1 MTTYVINSALIALTG
16 TVNADDFILNTASEV
31 SLYGLEGNDTIS
43 GGATVGG
50 INLASLVAADGDD
63 VIRFT
68 GGGAVTAS
76 KASINL
82 GNGNDRFS
90 ADISA
95 APEFTI
101 LGGQGNDTIVISGA
115 AAGLVLRD
123 SRAIGGG
130 GNDLMDLS
138 LASGSGFWLAGGGG
152 NDSLSFSAT
161 LGTGE
166 LLSGTIAGG
175 GGEDRI
181 SGNFLGAPISG
192 LYLAGDDPRTLD
204 AWDGADLIAVSAGSA
219 IEASTINAQG
229 GNDTITVE
237 AIATG
242 NLINGNTGNDS
253 LSITGLTAAART
265 TLAGGA
271 GTDTFSLN
279 AFTAVG
285 SGFLVQAGG
294 DNDTISLSASLSN
307 TSISIAGGEGGDL
320 FNLAAPAGSLT
331 ASGAATRDGIG
342 LFYYGSVI
350 ESTAG
355 NSDVFSGVG
364 SATITGLDVGIS
376 AISGTI
382 AADTANTGIGC
393 SILGGVAIFTS
404 TLSQALSTRVST
416 LNSLVSVNGAG
427 VIFSTVSNNG
437 TSNNYLFVQGGGD
450 DLVIQFAAAE
460 ATGLRTISG
469 NYHVSF
475 S

>member
-1 MTTYVINSALIALTG
+1 MTTYVVNSALVALTG
-16 TVNADDFILNTASEV
+16 TTNADDFLLNTASEV

-50 INLASLVAADGDD
+50 INLASLVAFDGDD

-68 GGGAVTAS
+68 GGGAITAS

-115 AAGLVLRD
+115 AAGLVMRD
-123 SRAIGGG
+123 TRAIGGG

-138 LASGSGFWLAGGGG
+138 LASGSGFYLAGGGG
-152 NDSLSFSAT
+152 NDSISFSAT
-161 LGTGE
+161 NGSGE
-166 LLSGTIAGG
+166 LLSGTLAGG

-204 AWDGADLIAVSAGSA
+204 AWDGADLLAISAASA

-229 GNDTITVE
+229 GADTITIE
-237 AIATG
+237 AIGTA

-253 LSITGLTAAART
+253 LSITGLTAAQRT
-265 TLAGGA
+265 TLAAGA
-271 GTDTFSLN
+271 GTDILSLN

-285 SGFLVQAGG
+285 SGFLLQAGG
-294 DNDTISLSASLSN
+294 DNDTIALSASLSN
-307 TSISIAGGEGGDL
+307 TSVSIAGGEGGDL
-320 FNLAAPAGSLT
+320 FNLAAAAGLT
-331 ASGAATRDGIG
+331 ASGGAARDGIG
-342 LFYYGSVI
+342 LFFYGSVN

-364 SATITGLDVGIS
+364 SGSLTGLDVGIS
-376 AISGTI
+376 AINGTI

-393 SILGGVAIFTS
+393 SIVGGVAVFTS

-416 LNSLVSVNGAG
+416 LNTLVSVNGAG

-437 TSNNYLFVQGGGD
+437 TSNNYLFVQGGAD
-450 DLVIQFAAAE
+450 DLVVRFTSAE
-460 ATGLRTISG
+460 ATGLRIISG